1 MVELASARGGGSDQ
15 ICARIK
21 GISARSAGPDKKG
34 APKRGPEVEEGS
46 GTQRN
51 ATEFDVGW
59 WKSPSRQGLGG
70 WVKLPVEDCSTNRQ

>member
-1 MVELASARGGGSDQ
+1 MIELLRYDGEPVQRAPK
-15 ICARIK
+15 K
-21 GISARSAGPDKKG
+21 GPGARSAPMKKSGPRKG
-34 APKRGPEVEEGS
+34 ARKVEEGS